1 MTRYVK
7 PLLWLVN
14 LDDQIR
20 RMARRVP
27 RDESPVQVPSRFVE
41 EWSEESISELDD
53 GSNVQRLEEE
63 ERDTGSR
70 TTKLPVKSE
79 GVPSADER
87 SRNLI
92 SDPWL

>member
-1 MTRYVK
+1 MFK

-27 RDESPVQVPSRFVE
+27 RDESPVRVSSRFVE

-53 GSNVQRLEEE
+53 GSNAQRLEEE

-70 TTKLPVKSE
+70 TTQLPVKSE
-79 GVPSADER
+79 GVPSAAER